1 MLATPELW
9 VLVSFVLFLALLVY
23 YKIPDRLVKALDDR
37 ADRIRA
43 ELDEARRLREE
54 AQAILADYQRKQRDA
69 EKEAEDI
76 IALARREAEVFAG
89 ESRKGL
95 TESLERRLKL
105 AEEKIARAEE
115 QAIKDIRS
123 KAVDVAVAAAEQL
136 IARELKGKSAES
148 LVDKSIRDV
157 SAKLNN

>member
-23 YKIPDRLVKALDDR
+23 YKIPNTLAKALDDR
-37 ADRIRA
+37 ADRIRV
-43 ELDEARRLREE
+43 ELEEARRLREE
-54 AQAILADYQRKQRDA
+54 AAQILADYQRKQRDA

-76 IALARREAEVFAG
+76 LAVARREAEFYAV
-89 ESRKGL
+89 ESRKTL
-95 TESLERRLKL
+95 SESLQRRLKL

-115 QAIKDIRS
+115 QAVQEIRS
-123 KAVDVAVAAAEQL
+123 KAVDAAIAASEVL
-136 IARELKGKSAES
+136 IARELKGKSAEN

-157 SAKLNN
+157 SAKLN

>member
-1 MLATPELW
+1 MFADPEFW
-9 VLVSFVLFLALLVY
+9 VLVSFVLFLGLLVY
-23 YKIPDRLVKALDDR
+23 YNVHNTLAKALDSR

-54 AQAILADYQRKQRDA
+54 AQQILADYQRKQRDA

-76 IALARREAEVFAG
+76 IAVARREAEFYAD
-89 ESRKGL
+89 ESRKAL
-95 TESLERRLKL
+95 TESLARRLKL
-105 AEEKIARAEE
+105 AEEKIARAED

-123 KAVDVAVAAAEQL
+123 TAVDAAVSAAGLL
-136 IARELKGKSAES
+136 ISRELKGKSAEN

-157 SAKLNN
+157 SAKLN

>member
-157 SAKLNN
+157 STRLN

>member
-1 MLATPELW
+1 MLTTPELW

-23 YKIPDRLVKALDDR
+23 YKIPDRLMKALDGR

-54 AQAILADYQRKQRDA
+54 AQQILADYQRKQRDA
-69 EKEAEDI
+69 EKEVEDI
-76 IALARREAEVFAG
+76 VAQARREADIYAE

-95 TESLERRLKL
+95 NEALQRRLKL

-115 QAIKDIRS
+115 QAVKEVRS
-123 KAVDVAVAAAEQL
+123 KAVDAAVSAAGLL
-136 IARELKGKSAES
+136 ITRELKAKSAES
-148 LVDKSIRDV
+148 LVDRSIRDV
-157 SAKLNN
+157 SAKLN

>member
-23 YKIPDRLVKALDDR
+23 YKIPDRLVKALDER

-123 KAVDVAVAAAEQL
+123 KAVDVAVATAEQL

-157 SAKLNN
+157 STKLN

>member
-23 YKIPDRLVKALDDR
+23 YKIPNTLAKALDDR
-37 ADRIRA
+37 ADRIRV
-43 ELDEARRLREE
+43 ELEEARRLREE
-54 AQAILADYQRKQRDA
+54 AAQILADYQRKQRDA

-76 IALARREAEVFAG
+76 LAVARREAEFYAG
-89 ESRKGL
+89 ESRKAL
-95 TESLERRLKL
+95 SESLQRRLKL

-115 QAIKDIRS
+115 QAIQEIRS
-123 KAVDVAVAAAEQL
+123 KAVDAAIAASELL
-136 IARELKGKSAES
+136 IARELKGKSAEN

-157 SAKLNN
+157 SAKLN

>member
-1 MLATPELW
+1 MLSNPELW

-23 YKIPDRLVKALDDR
+23 YKIPNRLAKALDDR

-54 AQAILADYQRKQRDA
+54 ARQILADYERKQRDA

-76 IALARREAEVFAG
+76 IAVARREASLYAE
-89 ESRKGL
+89 ESRKAL
-95 TESLERRLKL
+95 SESLQRRLKL

-115 QAIKDIRS
+115 QAIKDVRS
-123 KAVDVAVAAAEQL
+123 KAVDAAIGAAELL
-136 IARELKGKSAES
+136 IARELKDKSVES

-157 SAKLNN
+157 SAKLN

>member
-9 VLVSFVLFLALLVY
+9 VLVSFVLFLAVLVY

-54 AQAILADYQRKQRDA
+54 ARQILADYERKHRDA
-69 EKEAEDI
+69 EKEADDI
-76 IALARREAEVFAG
+76 IALARREAEVFAE

-95 TESLERRLKL
+95 KESLERRLKL

-123 KAVDVAVAAAEQL
+123 KAVEAAVSAAGQL
-136 IARELKGKSAES
+136 IARELKDKSAES
-148 LVDKSIRDV
+148 LVDRSIRDV
-157 SAKLNN
+157 SAKLN